1 MDEKLKELVNDS
13 YRVLKVMYDNQVTI
27 EKTKYCPLSQNDIS
41 KEIGVT
47 KMTVCNIIKRLKEKE
62 LIDVI
67 DARKYVLKDDVVKI
81 IEQLDKI
88 NCS

>member
-1 MDEKLKELVNDS
+1 
-13 YRVLKVMYDNQVTI
+13 
-27 EKTKYCPLSQNDIS
+27 
-41 KEIGVT
+41 
-47 KMTVCNIIKRLKEKE
+47 

-88 NCS
+88 NCSWNINF